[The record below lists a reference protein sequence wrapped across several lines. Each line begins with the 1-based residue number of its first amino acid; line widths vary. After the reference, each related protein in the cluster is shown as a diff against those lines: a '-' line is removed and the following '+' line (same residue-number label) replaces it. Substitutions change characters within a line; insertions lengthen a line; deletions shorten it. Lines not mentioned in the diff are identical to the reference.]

1 MENEQIV
8 LQVDIDTQKVQQ
20 NLSLAISKVASLK
33 ESQKALRAE
42 IEKGN
47 DKTGELAA
55 TYAQYGKQLEQAQR
69 EIKSN
74 TAALQMNTAAVIDE
88 NSSLDEQ
95 RMALNAAQKAYALL
109 SGEAKKA
116 ADAEGGLRDQIDA
129 LSNRVKEQEAAIG
142 DYRRNVGNY
151 TEVITAGFDQMEKAA
166 GQLSPAVGI
175 LRSMG
180 GEGKKLGDALD
191 MLGKV
196 MQVVSKGGKVVAA
209 TTNAQ
214 KVATEGQTVAQQ
226 GLNAAMKAN
235 PIGLIITAMTTLL
248 PLIQTFISSTS
259 GAEDAQKALNAE
271 LERQNN
277 ILTTLQHDY
286 DFAARL
292 AAAEGKSQMEVLQ
305 IRLEGAKKEE
315 KIAYETQQRLFNE
328 RLKMNKKQKEATKE
342 QYEQAVQAY
351 QTAAANVK
359 AINEEITIADT
370 KANTERTE
378 NAKKAAQQR
387 AAEKKKAAEKEAE
400 ELAKIQE
407 AAEAWS
413 LAQTEDTARKR
424 REVAEQAV
432 ADLQAANAKA
442 LEQIDEYE
450 EEENVP
456 TVEEMARNVFGL
468 DEEGVRYFQELLAQG
483 VEAQEA
489 ADKAMSGQLKRKVKE
504 YGDAFGAMGSAF
516 GDMANML
523 GEFAE
528 ENEEAAKA
536 QKAFALM
543 GILLN
548 QAQSISQGAL
558 AIAEGVS
565 SAAMIPFPGN
575 IPAIISI
582 VAQITA
588 LMAGVGSSIAQAKQL
603 FAQADAQKFATGG
616 IVGGSSYTGDHVPV
630 LANSGEMFINSDS
643 QKRLFDALTGNGD
656 GSLGMNYE
664 MLAAAFAS
672 APAPVVVYSELQEFG
687 QRVSTYKEIASI

>member
-209 TTNAQ
+209 TT
-214 KVATEGQTVAQQ
+214 KTETVAQE

-248 PLIQTFISSTS
+248 PLIQTFITSTS
-259 GAEDAQKALNAE
+259 GAEDAQKALNME
-271 LERQNN
+271 LERQNK
-277 ILTTLQHDY
+277 ILTALQHDY

-292 AAAEGKSQMEVLQ
+292 AASEGKSQMEVLE
-305 IRLEGAKKEE
+305 IRRKGAKEQLSLADALVDKLE
-315 KIAYETQQRLFNE
+315 AQRAN
-328 RLKMNKKQKEATKE
+328 MNKKQREATKE
-342 QYEQAVQAY
+342 QYEQAVKAQ
-351 QTAAANVK
+351 QEAAANLN
-359 AINEEITIADT
+359 AINEEITLSGA
-370 KANTERTE
+370 KANAERTE
-378 NAKKAAQQR
+378 NAKKAAKEQEQIEMRRVGLQYEQQQKL
-387 AAEKKKAAEKEAE
+387 ATGLAGIQALADQMKKNITDQTAQATQAVLESTSN
-400 ELAKIQE
+400 IQE
-407 AAEAWS
+407 EQTDRVPI
-413 LAQTEDTARKR
+413 LAR
-424 REVAEQAV
+424 
-432 ADLQAANAKA
+432 LW
-442 LEQIDEYE
+442 
-450 EEENVP
+450 
-456 TVEEMARNVFGL
+456 GL
-468 DEEGVRYFQELLAQG
+468 DDEGIEYLRKQIAQG
-483 VEAQEA
+483 VDELTA
-489 ADKAMSGQLKRKVKE
+489 ADNAVTDQLKRRVRD
-504 YGDAFGAMGSAF
+504 YGSAFGELGESF

-528 ENEEAAKA
+528 ENEEAAQA

-558 AIAEGVS
+558 AISEGVA

-588 LMAGVGSSIAQAKQL
+588 LMAGVGTSIAQAKQL
-603 FAQADAQKFATGG
+603 FAQADAQKFSTGG

-630 LANSGEMFINSDS
+630 LANSREMFINTES

-656 GSLGMNYE
+656 GSLGVNYE
-664 MLAAAFAS
+664 MMAAAFAS

-687 QRVSTYKEIASI
+687 QKVSTYKEIASI